1 MEIAKGVIY
10 AAEAVEKYDK
20 AGELSG
26 EMQELLGLLDEK
38 CDVICSIR
46 DERCRNARNS
56 VKLRGI
62 YGDQYRG
69 SMYEYEKCVHK
80 KMESTY
86 KGLPRNDY
94 INLWNDEQIRETV
107 LRAEE
112 YFRTKR

>member
-1 MEIAKGVIY
+1 MEIAKGAIY
-10 AAEAVEKYDK
+10 STEAVEKYDK

-46 DERCRNARNS
+46 DERCRNARNA
-56 VKLRGI
+56 VKSRGI

-69 SMYEYEKCVHK
+69 SMYEYEKCVRK

-94 INLWNDEQIRETV
+94 INLWNDELIRETV

-112 YFRTKR
+112 YFRTNR